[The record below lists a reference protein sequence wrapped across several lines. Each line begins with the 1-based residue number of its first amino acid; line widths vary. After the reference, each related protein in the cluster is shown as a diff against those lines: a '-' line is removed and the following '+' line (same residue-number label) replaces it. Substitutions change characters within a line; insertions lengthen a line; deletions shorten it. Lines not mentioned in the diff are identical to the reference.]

1 MKFTLRIVGP
11 DNVFVE
17 KEVDEASFCS
27 SEGYF
32 TVMSNHMN
40 FISKL
45 VISAGYFLIDK
56 EYKYFAVKGGFC
68 TIDSNVC
75 TVITSKFIE
84 LDIKSTNEMFHFSTK
99 LNKMSFDEVNS
110 FFNEG
115 LIND

>member
-1 MKFTLRIVGP
+1 MKFTIRIVGP

-32 TVMSNHMN
+32 TVMPNHIN

-45 VISAGYFLIDK
+45 VISTGYYLIDK
-56 EYKYFAVKGGFC
+56 EYKFFAIKGGFC
-68 TIDSNVC
+68 TIDHNVC

-84 LDIKSTNEMFHFSTK
+84 LDVKNTSEMFRISSK
-99 LNKMSFDEVNS
+99 LKNMTFDQVKG
-110 FFNEG
+110 FFNTG
-115 LIND
+115 IIND